1 MRILSDNDD
10 PETDRLA
17 QQDFMEDQIDQELK
31 QSTFLVPV
39 TRRIWILMT
48 SPRASI
54 FADLGECFYS
64 IFKVKLLDWHIST

>member
-48 SPRASI
+48 APKTWSYAFFGS
-54 FADLGECFYS
+54 AHSQL
-64 IFKVKLLDWHIST
+64 